1 MMQIMKKSRAF
12 LLAAVLIL
20 QLILLPTRISRQN
33 GPSGFFRTARLI
45 FSGINVVCE
54 KNSANNDRIKVN
66 SSIGVI

>member
-33 GPSGFFRTARLI
+33 GPSGFSRTARLM
-45 FSGINVVCE
+45 FFR
-54 KNSANNDRIKVN
+54 D
-66 SSIGVI
+66 